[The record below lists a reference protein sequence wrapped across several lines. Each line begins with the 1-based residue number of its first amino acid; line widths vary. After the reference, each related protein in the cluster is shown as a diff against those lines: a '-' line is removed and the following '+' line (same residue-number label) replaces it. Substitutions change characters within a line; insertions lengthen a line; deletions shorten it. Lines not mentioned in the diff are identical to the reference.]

1 MTLMEFFLFFSLL
14 VRSDMFRIT
23 DPEAV
28 GMARFL
34 VDNDGLFVGSSSAC
48 NLVAAVRYVKKMGWK
63 DGQNVE
69 IGRAHV

>member
-14 VRSDMFRIT
+14 IRSDMFRIT

-63 DGQNVE
+63 DGQNVVT
-69 IGRAHV
+69 IL